1 MMKIKIILATIALV
15 LSAAT
20 MADFTPVSEGYE
32 LSLSNVR
39 LPRNNGG
46 SIAFRT
52 CNSCNY
58 ETHLVSSDV
67 RWDINGKAT
76 TLALFRERMAKI
88 ADREAQWV
96 TVIHHIELNRVT
108 AVSVYILDTDV
119 HDDD

>member
-32 LSLSNVR
+32 LSLSDLR

-52 CNSCNY
+52 CSSCNY
-58 ETHLVSSDV
+58 ETRLVSSDA
-67 RWDINGKAT
+67 RWEINGKAT
-76 TLALFRERMAKI
+76 TLKQFRERMAKI

-96 TVIHHIELNRVT
+96 TVIDHIELNRVT